1 MGNMLAN
8 VGWSKII
15 AVAVA
20 FILPFRKNPGM
31 RMTLWAFVFLL
42 LGAMFTAVGLPLLV
56 AFPIVHALHPRPYE
70 VYLGFSRWWTIF
82 QCALFYK
89 TEIKGADNLPATGG
103 CVVVANHQSNVD
115 FMALSLLHRRMII
128 VSKWD
133 VIMLPFLGIPWSL
146 ACGHILVD
154 RKKKDS
160 GRQAIAR
167 GVELVKQ
174 GYCVFLFPEGTR
186 REGTDGKVQD
196 AKIGAFKMAKDAGVP
211 IVPITIR
218 GANYIMPNG
227 KFELN
232 TGTVQMEIHPAFDS
246 KMFELEELKTTV
258 MSKIQSKMTK
268 GD

>member
-1 MGNMLAN
+1 
-8 VGWSKII
+8 
-15 AVAVA
+15 
-20 FILPFRKNPGM
+20 
-31 RMTLWAFVFLL
+31 
-42 LGAMFTAVGLPLLV
+42 
-56 AFPIVHALHPRPYE
+56 
-70 VYLGFSRWWTIF
+70 
-82 QCALFYK
+82 
-89 TEIKGADNLPATGG
+89 
-103 CVVVANHQSNVD
+103 
-115 FMALSLLHRRMII
+115 MII

-160 GRQAIAR
+160 GRQAIMR
-167 GVELVKQ
+167 GIELVKQ

-218 GANYIMPNG
+218 GANTIMPNG
-227 KFELN
+227 KFALR
-232 TGTVQMEIHPAFDS
+232 TGTVQLTVHPAVDS
-246 KMFELEELKTTV
+246 SKFELNDLKTTV
-258 MSKIQSKMTK
+258 MTKIQSKMIK